1 MRRTLIALLA
11 ACSFSAV
18 AADNW
23 KPFPYDQ
30 SSFDYSGEK
39 LQQNWPKLTRG
50 FGSGYPFPDA
60 QWVLEAAS
68 RHPQLVKNS
77 GFSGKPED
85 AEVFA
90 GKLQDTWRLLFKGE
104 FSQAKQQGMALGE
117 AGQVPAMFAQVIYAM
132 YLEPNKETKHR
143 LLDEVIDATDKAGE
157 LINEDSVALFGR
169 TYAKARIGEE
179 ISVAAT
185 LARGYTT
192 QIPAELKVLLGKNPQ
207 HPFAL
212 ALYGGYDAGV
222 IRKVGKLVGRMT
234 YGVSPDNME
243 SYFKR
248 SFQAQSDL
256 PINHYEYANA
266 LNYVYGDDQQDKAL
280 EHLRKAVAIKPITA
294 MEALEIA
301 HAQKLLYQ
309 QEQKLAK
316 R

>member
-11 ACSFSAV
+11 ACSLNAV

-30 SSFDYSGEK
+30 STFDYSGEK
-39 LQQNWPKLTRG
+39 LQQHWPQLTRG
-50 FGSGYPFPDA
+50 FGTGYPFPDA
-60 QWVLEAAS
+60 QWVQDKAKQY
-68 RHPQLVKNS
+68 PNLVNNS
-77 GFSGKPED
+77 GYSGKPED
-85 AEVFA
+85 AEAFA
-90 GKLQDTWRLLFKGE
+90 DKLQDVWRLLFRGD
-104 FSQAKQQGMALGE
+104 FAQAKQQGMALGE
-117 AGQVPAMFAQVIYAM
+117 AGQVPALFAQVIYAM
-132 YLEPNKETKHR
+132 YLEPVKETKHG
-143 LLDEVIDATDKAGE
+143 LLDQVIDATDKAGE
-157 LINEDSVALFGR
+157 LIQADSVALFGR

-179 ISVAAT
+179 ISVPAT

-192 QIPAELKVLLGKNPQ
+192 QIPAELKALLAKSPQ

-243 SYFKR
+243 GYFQR
-248 SFQAQSDL
+248 SFKAQNDL

-266 LNYVYGDDQQDKAL
+266 LIYVYGDDAQAKAL
-280 EHLRKAVAIKPITA
+280 EHLKKAVAIKPITA

-301 HAQKLLYQ
+301 HAQKLLFQ